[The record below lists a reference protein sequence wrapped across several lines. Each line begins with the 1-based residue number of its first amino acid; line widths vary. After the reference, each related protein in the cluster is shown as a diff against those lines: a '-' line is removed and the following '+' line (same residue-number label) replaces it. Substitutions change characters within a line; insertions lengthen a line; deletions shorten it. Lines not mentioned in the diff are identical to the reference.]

1 MMARTFS
8 VFLLLCSLITMV
20 PGQSDKTIAI
30 TIDDLPLNGPSI
42 PLRDLETMTSDILD
56 SLRRHK
62 APAVGFVNESLL
74 FLEGQTDARISVLRS
89 WIHAGVELG
98 NHTYAHV
105 GFRDTP
111 LDRYQDDF
119 VRGDVVTAKL
129 QKRAARYFRHP
140 FLQMAPTRETELAF
154 EKFIDA
160 RGCRI
165 APITIS
171 TEDWMFLSAYQK
183 AQKNADNAE
192 LKRISDEYVRYVEAV
207 LVFNEKTGEKLFG
220 RQISHILLLHANEV
234 TSKNLDRLLEMFER
248 NGYRFVTLENAMRDP
263 VYVFPEKYTPTS
275 DWLRHWAIS
284 KDQDYVGPTPPDF
297 IQRAYAESQ
306 SAK

>member
-1 MMARTFS
+1 MMLRTIG
-8 VFLLLCSLITMV
+8 VFLLLCSLINMV
-20 PGQSDKTIAI
+20 FGQNDKTIAL

-42 PLRDLETMTSDILD
+42 PPRDLEKMTTDILD
-56 SLRRHK
+56 SLRRHQ

-74 FLEGQTDARISVLRS
+74 FLDGQTDERISILKS
-89 WIHAGVELG
+89 WTDAGIELG

-129 QKRAARYFRHP
+129 QKRPARYFRHP
-140 FLQMAPTRETELAF
+140 FLQMAPTRETELTF
-154 EKFIDA
+154 EKFIEA
-160 RGCRI
+160 RGCRM
-165 APITIS
+165 APITMS
-171 TEDWMFLSAYQK
+171 TEDWMFLAAYQK
-183 AQKNADNAE
+183 AKKNGDEAE
-192 LKRISDEYVRYVEAV
+192 LKKISDEYVRFAEAV
-207 LVFNEKTGEKLFG
+207 VVFNEKTGQKLFG
-220 RQISHILLLHANEV
+220 RQISQILLLHANEV
-234 TSKNLDRLLEMFER
+234 TSKNLDRILHMLKQH
-248 NGYRFVTLENAMRDP
+248 GYRFVSLEIVMRDA

-297 IQRAYAESQ
+297 IRHAYAEQ
-306 SAK
+306 SIK